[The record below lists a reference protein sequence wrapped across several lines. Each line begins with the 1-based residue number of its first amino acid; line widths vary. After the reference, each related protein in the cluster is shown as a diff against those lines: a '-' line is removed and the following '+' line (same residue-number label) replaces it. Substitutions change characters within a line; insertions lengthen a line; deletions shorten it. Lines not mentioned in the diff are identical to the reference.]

1 MIMDFPKQGHALVI
15 VAHPDDEILECATIK
30 MISLLFLSSRSLS
43 SGIFFK
49 PHFERGYLISATFRF
64 FLIIEPNERFF

>member
-15 VAHPDDEILECATIK
+15 VAHPDDEILECVTVK
-30 MISLLFLSSRSLS
+30 MISLLFLSSKSLY

-49 PHFERGYLISATFRF
+49 PLFERNYLISYQVYTKLSHNRC
-64 FLIIEPNERFF
+64 